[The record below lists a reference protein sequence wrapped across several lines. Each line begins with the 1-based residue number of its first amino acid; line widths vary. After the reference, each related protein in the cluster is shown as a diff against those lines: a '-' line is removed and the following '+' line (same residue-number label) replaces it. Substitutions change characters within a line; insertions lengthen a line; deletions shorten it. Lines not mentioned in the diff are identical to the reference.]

1 MSFQE
6 KNVIKIMNLTKR
18 FRKTTAVDNVSLNV
32 KQGEVLGLLGPNGA
46 GKTTLIRCLLG
57 LIRPTSGSA
66 TIFDYDI
73 VNETNEIR
81 KKSSL
86 LPQEASCV
94 DMLTARESI
103 LYQGGIHSGDLI
115 SKDELERRTDELI
128 KLIELEDRQNDL
140 TKEFSGG
147 MKRKVLVASALVMNP
162 DLIFLDEPTTAI
174 DIIGAQTI
182 RDLIKKLSTEQKK
195 TIFLTTHDLTD
206 INELCDRVA
215 IIAKGKLI
223 AVGRPEEL
231 EEEYQVQG
239 IEKVY
244 TNLVRK
250 VRTGEL
256 VIA

>member
-1 MSFQE
+1 MSIQE
-6 KNVIKIMNLTKR
+6 KNVIDIMNLTKQ
-18 FRKTTAVDNVSLNV
+18 FKKATAVENVSFNV

-66 TIFDYDI
+66 TIFGYDI
-73 VNETNEIR
+73 VKEAYEVR

-115 SKDELERRTDELI
+115 SKEELERRTDELI

-182 RDLIKKLSTEQKK
+182 RDLVKRLSTEQKK

-206 INELCDRVA
+206 IKELCDRVA
-215 IIAKGKLI
+215 IIVKGKLI
-223 AVGRPEEL
+223 VVGKPEEL
-231 EEEYQVQG
+231 EKEYQVQG

-244 TNLVRK
+244 TSLVRK

-256 VIA
+256 VTA

>member
-1 MSFQE
+1 MSIQE
-6 KNVIKIMNLTKR
+6 NNAIEIMNLTKR
-18 FRKTTAVDNVSLNV
+18 FKKTTAVDNFSLNV

-66 TIFDYDI
+66 TIFDHDI
-73 VNETNEIR
+73 ISETHEIR

-103 LYQGGIHSGDLI
+103 LYQGGIHSGDI
-115 SKDELERRTDELI
+115 ITKEELERRTDRLI
-128 KLIELEDRQNDL
+128 ELIELEDRQNDL
-140 TKEFSGG
+140 TREFSGG

-162 DLIFLDEPTTAI
+162 DLVFLDEPTTAI

-215 IIAKGKLI
+215 IIVKGKLI
-223 AVGRPEEL
+223 DVGKPEEL

-244 TNLVRK
+244 TSLVRK

-256 VIA
+256 VVA